1 MIDKPG
7 ESRCRVFYFVSI
19 PDQFPLTIYVH
30 GKPRPY
36 RMHAE
41 LTYESKQVMR
51 FKITGKDRSMVIEKR
66 LLKKS
71 MPWKITE
78 TNFDLTG
85 EPGRAPG
92 SITGLLDM
100 WIAER
105 LKGQ

>member
-1 MIDKPG
+1 M
-7 ESRCRVFYFVSI
+7 

-30 GKPRPY
+30 GTTRPF
-36 RMHAE
+36 RMIAE
-41 LTYESKQVMR
+41 LTYESKQVIR
-51 FKITGKDRSMVIEKR
+51 FTISAGKRTMNLEKR

-78 TNFDLTG
+78 TNFELTG
-85 EPGRAPG
+85 EPGRALG